1 MARFLYFSG
10 FHFGTH
16 SSASLYSGL
25 KILDFRFSFV
35 SYSPLRLKAHTS
47 PRKKMSLLL
56 EKQVDLFQAGTSVSA
71 SSRFGLGKCILARNF
86 SPT

>member
-25 KILDFRFSFV
+25 SDSGLSLQLCKLFAF
-35 SYSPLRLKAHTS
+35 KAKGAHFTS
-47 PRKKMSLLL
+47 KEMSLLL